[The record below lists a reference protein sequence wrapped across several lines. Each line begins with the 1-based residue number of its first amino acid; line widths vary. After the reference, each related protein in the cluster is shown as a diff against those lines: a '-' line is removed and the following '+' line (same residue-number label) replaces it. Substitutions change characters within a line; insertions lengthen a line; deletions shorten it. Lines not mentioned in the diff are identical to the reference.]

1 MIASLAFRKLCR
13 FVSSFAGNR
22 KLRRAGNNGFVFIL
36 RFLRR
41 FEKIKI
47 RCEAQILCLSYL
59 PTAAKSK
66 CWTVANLLRLYYS
79 STTRK
84 RKWRTPRKKK
94 RNFRSTI
101 FCIAWVPVFDGC
113 RPRSVRHLWATG
125 GCPRKDWSFC
135 RPNLVPLHMFHAFDG
150 SAEAY
155 LCFHEISS
163 KGKTYRGRR

>member
-1 MIASLAFRKLCR
+1 MCSFYASSEGL
-13 FVSSFAGNR
+13 R
-22 KLRRAGNNGFVFIL
+22 KLRFAAKHKFCVYLTSRLQLKVNVELLQIFCVFITPPPHVRGNEEL
-36 RFLRR
+36 R
-41 FEKIKI
+41 E
-47 RCEAQILCLSYL
+47 
-59 PTAAKSK
+59 
-66 CWTVANLLRLYYS
+66 
-79 STTRK
+79 
-84 RKWRTPRKKK
+84 KK

-101 FCIAWVPVFDGC
+101 FCIGWVLVFDGC

-163 KGKTYRGRR
+163 KGKIYRGRR